1 MSASSSSPP
10 REWVEPE
17 TGYRVFRLSEVDGSS
32 SLYFNFN
39 GYTPEGDYLV
49 ISTPNGLSKVGIKDP
64 TLPLSEI
71 VPLDRPF
78 NFLFTGRETRTAYYE
93 LLRDASRDEGGKTI
107 MAVDVDTGVTRK
119 IAEVTSGSIQSIN
132 ADETLLGGVE
142 ADPAVR
148 PDAQEAFAKR
158 DPRYDQAN
166 YQARHPDGRPMTYHE
181 AKGYHMIRRFEARI
195 PMKLFVIDTRT
206 GERRDVYEARDWL
219 NHLLFSPTDPNVL
232 LFCHEGP
239 WHRLDRLWVIRVD
252 LPLGQA
258 QPTCIH
264 KRTMNMEI
272 AGHEWWSRDG
282 RTVWYDLQLPKGKDF
297 FVAGYEVATG
307 KRTWYHL
314 ERDEWSVHFHSSNDD
329 KLFAGDGGA
338 ENMVAKA
345 KDGRW
350 LYLFDLRMV
359 EDDADGTRVDDPNLI
374 QGGWLASR
382 KLVNMKSQDYRLEPN
397 VNFTPDGRYLVF
409 RANFH
414 GGVQTYAV
422 DLASTAD

>member
-1 MSASSSSPP
+1 MS
-10 REWVEPE
+10 
-17 TGYRVFRLSEVDGSS
+17 
-32 SLYFNFN
+32 
-39 GYTPEGDYLV
+39 
-49 ISTPNGLSKVGIKDP
+49 
-64 TLPLSEI
+64 
-71 VPLDRPF
+71 
-78 NFLFTGRETRTAYYE
+78 
-93 LLRDASRDEGGKTI
+93 
-107 MAVDVDTGVTRK
+107 
-119 IAEVTSGSIQSIN
+119 
-132 ADETLLGGVE
+132 
-142 ADPAVR
+142 
-148 PDAQEAFAKR
+148 
-158 DPRYDQAN
+158 
-166 YQARHPDGRPMTYHE
+166 
-181 AKGYHMIRRFEARI
+181 
-195 PMKLFVIDTRT
+195 
-206 GERRDVYEARDWL
+206 
-219 NHLLFSPTDPNVL
+219 
-232 LFCHEGP
+232 
-239 WHRLDRLWVIRVD
+239 
-252 LPLGQA
+252 
-258 QPTCIH
+258 
-264 KRTMNMEI
+264 MEI

-350 LYLFDLRMV
+350 LYLFDPRMV
-359 EDDADGTRVDDPNLI
+359 EDDADGTRVDDPDLI

-382 KLVNMKSQDYRLEPN
+382 KLVNMKGQDYRLEPN